1 MNKIF
6 NRFCTMLSC
15 ANIERSFNR
24 CIIGSCSEDV
34 VYYFSWDD
42 NIIDDILIFHIL
54 DEVKQRVKE
63 FI

>member
-1 MNKIF
+1 
-6 NRFCTMLSC
+6 MLSC